1 MVKWRCLGGG
11 MGSTTLVI
19 LPVNMRLMQPAL
31 LSFLL
36 RACDCWAE
44 VIEEMVLS

>member
-1 MVKWRCLGGG
+1 

-19 LPVNMRLMQPAL
+19 LPVNMRPTQAAL
-31 LSFLL
+31 LLFLL

-44 VIEEMVLS
+44 VIEEIVL